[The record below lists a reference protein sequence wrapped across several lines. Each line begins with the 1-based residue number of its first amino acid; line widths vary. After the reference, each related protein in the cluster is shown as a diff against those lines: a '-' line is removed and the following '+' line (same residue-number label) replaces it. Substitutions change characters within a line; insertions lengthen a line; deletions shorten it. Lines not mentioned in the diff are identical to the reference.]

1 MIGIWH
7 IRYFFFIFYPA
18 IIWTWLET
26 LRMYIFWCRTDIWS
40 CKFSAKV
47 SLVLVISFP
56 VPSLCKL
63 NHISVCFIQIST
75 KITYKQLIPFRE
87 NMFFWSDP
95 WCFGPL
101 GKFQHKWEISIR
113 TARVS
118 RLSFCFLWPR
128 SKSGNIKTNLRIK
141 KAFIS
146 IRILDSP
153 INGAI
158 PTKAFSFQRA
168 FIHIS
173 AKK

>member
-18 IIWTWLET
+18 IIIWTWLET

-95 WCFGPL
+95 SVNFNINEKFLL
-101 GKFQHKWEISIR
+101 GRPVFPDYLS
-113 TARVS
+113 VS
-118 RLSFCFLWPR
+118 CDHDPNQ
-128 SKSGNIKTNLRIK
+128 GT
-141 KAFIS
+141 
-146 IRILDSP
+146 
-153 INGAI
+153 
-158 PTKAFSFQRA
+158 
-168 FIHIS
+168 
-173 AKK
+173 